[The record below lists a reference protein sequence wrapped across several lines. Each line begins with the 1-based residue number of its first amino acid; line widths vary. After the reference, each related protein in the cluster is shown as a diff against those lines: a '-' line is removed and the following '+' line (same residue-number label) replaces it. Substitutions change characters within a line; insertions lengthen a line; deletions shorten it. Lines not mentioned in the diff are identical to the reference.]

1 MIVRCVSYA
10 SFIDTIALLL
20 SHERFFLLLLEF
32 FTLMKLAPLEVDRYL
47 YIEKYLNE
55 GIDVELFSAPFEVNR
70 FLYSK
75 HPSYDFAGYVFPAP
89 LEVDR
94 YLY

>member
-20 SHERFFLLLLEF
+20 SHERFFLLLLESF
-32 FTLMKLAPLEVDRYL
+32 ALMKLSPLEVDREL
-47 YIEKYLNE
+47 YGE
-55 GIDVELFSAPFEVNR
+55 VENTFVNIVN
-70 FLYSK
+70 
-75 HPSYDFAGYVFPAP
+75 GQFPTP

-94 YLY
+94 ELYILRLTL